1 MATTVYSFADVY
13 LVISHP
19 KVGKFTITGEG
30 VGSVSISRAND
41 MTQHDV
47 AADGSV
53 MVSKI
58 FTENGTVAIAI
69 QQTSAAHKWLKKWH
83 DYLKVAP
90 TSEFAKST
98 AILKNPA
105 VGETISMS
113 GVTPQKRADSAFQQ
127 AGQQVTWNLMAAKIT
142 G

>member
-1 MATTVYSFADVY
+1 MATTVYSFADVS

-58 FTENGTVAIAI
+58 FTENGTVAIAL

>member
-1 MATTVYSFADVY
+1 MATTVYSFADVS

-47 AADGSV
+47 AADGSI

-58 FTENGTVAIAI
+58 VTDNGTIALAI
-69 QQTSAAHKWLKKWH
+69 QQTSAAHKWLKKWV

-90 TSEFAKST
+90 TSEWAKST

-113 GVTPQKRADSAFQQ
+113 GVSPQKRADTAFQQ
-127 AGQQVTWNLMAAKIT
+127 AGQQVTWNLMAAKIS

>member
-1 MATTVYSFADVY
+1 MTTTVYSFADVS

-30 VGSVSISRAND
+30 VGSVSVSRAND

-53 MVSKI
+53 MVSKVV
-58 FTENGTVAIAI
+58 TDNGTMAIAI
-69 QQTSAAHKWLKKWH
+69 QQTSAAHKWLRKWY
-83 DYLKVAP
+83 DYLKIAP
-90 TSEFAKST
+90 SSEFAKST
-98 AILKNPA
+98 VILKNPA
-105 VGETISMS
+105 AGETISMS

-127 AGQQVTWNLMAAKIT
+127 TGQQVTWNLMAAKIS

>member
-1 MATTVYSFADVY
+1 
-13 LVISHP
+13 
-19 KVGKFTITGEG
+19 
-30 VGSVSISRAND
+30 

-58 FTENGTVAIAI
+58 VTENGTVAIAI

-127 AGQQVTWNLMAAKIT
+127 AGQQVTWNLMSAKIT

>member
-1 MATTVYSFADVY
+1 METTVYSFADVS

-19 KVGKFTITGEG
+19 KVGKFTITGKG
-30 VGSVSISRAND
+30 VGSVSVSRAND

-58 FTENGTVAIAI
+58 VTENGTVAIAI

>member
-1 MATTVYSFADVY
+1 MATTVYSFADVSF
-13 LVISHP
+13 VISHP
-19 KVGKFTITGEG
+19 SVGKFTITGEG
-30 VGSVSISRAND
+30 VGSVSIARAND

-58 FTENGTVAIAI
+58 VTDNGTIALAI
-69 QQTSAAHKWLKKWH
+69 QQTSAAHKWLKKWA

-90 TSEFAKST
+90 TSEYALST

-113 GVTPQKRADSAFQQ
+113 GVTPQKRADTAFQQ
-127 AGQQVTWNLMAAKIT
+127 AGQQVTWNLMAAKIS

>member
-1 MATTVYSFADVY
+1 MTTTVYSFADVS

-58 FTENGTVAIAI
+58 VTENGTVAIAI

-127 AGQQVTWNLMAAKIT
+127 AGQQVTWNLMSAKIT

>member
-1 MATTVYSFADVY
+1 METTVYSFADVS

-19 KVGKFTITGEG
+19 KVGKFTITGKG
-30 VGSVSISRAND
+30 VGSVSVSRAND

-58 FTENGTVAIAI
+58 VTENGTVAIAI

-83 DYLKVAP
+83 DYLKIAP

-105 VGETISMS
+105 AGETISMS
-113 GVTPQKRADSAFQQ
+113 AVTPQKRADSAFQQ
-127 AGQQVTWNLMAAKIT
+127 AGQQVTWNLMAGKIT

>member
-1 MATTVYSFADVY
+1 MATTVYSFADVSF
-13 LVISHP
+13 VISHP

>member
-1 MATTVYSFADVY
+1 MATTVYSFADVS

-58 FTENGTVAIAI
+58 VTENGTVAIAI

>member
-1 MATTVYSFADVY
+1 MATTVYSFADVSF
-13 LVISHP
+13 VISHP

-41 MTQHDV
+41 MTQHDI

-53 MVSKI
+53 MISKI
-58 FTENGTVAIAI
+58 VTENGTIAIAI

-90 TSEFAKST
+90 SSEFAKST

-105 VGETISMS
+105 IGETISMS

>member
-1 MATTVYSFADVY
+1 MATTVYSFADVS

-127 AGQQVTWNLMAAKIT
+127 AGQQVTWNLMAGKIT

>member
-1 MATTVYSFADVY
+1 MATTVYSFADVS

-105 VGETISMS
+105 IGETISMS

>member
-1 MATTVYSFADVY
+1 MATTVYSFADVS

-127 AGQQVTWNLMAAKIT
+127 VGQQVTWNLMAAMMT

>member
-1 MATTVYSFADVY
+1 METTVYSFADVSF
-13 LVISHP
+13 VISHP
-19 KVGKFTITGEG
+19 KVGKFTITGKG
-30 VGSVSISRAND
+30 VGSVSVSRSND

-47 AADGSV
+47 AADGST

-58 FTENGTVAIAI
+58 DTNNGTIAIAI

-83 DYLKVAP
+83 DYLKIAP

-98 AILKNPA
+98 AILKNPST
-105 VGETISMS
+105 GENISMS
-113 GVTPQKRADSAFQQ
+113 AVTPQKRADSAFQQ
-127 AGQQVTWNLMAAKIT
+127 AGQQVTWNLMAAKIS